1 MENKDFSTISF
12 FSMIADPI
20 RHDILK
26 FLLNKTESTVSEII
40 QKIKKPQ
47 TLVSYHLRCL
57 KDCELINKSKSD
69 KDARQSIY
77 SLHDRDFIVELFS
90 LAQDYLEKHNICQNH
105 EACQI
110 KDKKLRFD

>member
-1 MENKDFSTISF
+1 MEKSEFSTISF
-12 FSMIADPI
+12 FSMVADPI

-26 FLLNKTESTVSEII
+26 FLLNKNESTVSEII
-40 QKIKKPQ
+40 EKLDKPQ

-57 KDCELINKSKSD
+57 KDCELINKNKSD

-77 SLHDRDFIVELFS
+77 SLHDQDFIIRLFD
-90 LAQDYLEKHNICQNH
+90 LAQDYLEKHSICQNH

-110 KDKKLRFD
+110 KN